1 MSKTLSL
8 GVIVPFYNEEKFL
21 EKSIS
26 RLLQLDIVNQIVLV
40 DDFSTDSSY
49 AIAENISN
57 KNSDI
62 YLTQTSKNSGKGAAV
77 KKGLDLISTTHV
89 IVHDADL
96 EYFPEDIPEM
106 FNQVD
111 PVEDCL
117 VLGSRTLGT
126 KERTNLYFFTYFG
139 NKVLTILFSILNN
152 RKLSDIASCYWL
164 VKVESLKKINLSEK
178 GFTIEVEV
186 LSKFIENKINIVEV
200 PIKYHARSYAD
211 GKKIK
216 FKDGMKI
223 LVTIIKY
230 SKVNIF
236 K

>member
-1 MSKTLSL
+1 MTKTLSL

-26 RLLQLDIVNQIVLV
+26 RLIQLDIVNQIVLV
-40 DDFSTDSSY
+40 DDYSTDSSY
-49 AIAENISN
+49 SIAENIS
-57 KNSDI
+57 SMHSSVF
-62 YLTQTSKNSGKGAAV
+62 LTQTSMNSGKGAAV
-77 KKGLDLISTTHV
+77 KKGLELISTTHV

-106 FNQVD
+106 FNQINPD
-111 PVEDCL
+111 EDCL
-117 VLGSRTLGT
+117 VLGSRTLGS

-164 VKVESLKKINLSEK
+164 VKVESLKKINLTEK

-186 LSKFIENKINIVEV
+186 LSKFIKNNINIVEV
-200 PIKYHARSYAD
+200 PIKYHARSYED

-223 LVTIIKY
+223 LFTIIKF
-230 SKVNIF
+230 SKINIF
-236 K
+236 N

>member
-1 MSKTLSL
+1 MTKTLSL

-21 EKSIS
+21 KKSIS
-26 RLLQLDIVNQIVLV
+26 RLLQLDIINQIVLV
-40 DDFSTDSSY
+40 DDYSTDSSY
-49 AIAENISN
+49 SIAENISSMHSN
-57 KNSDI
+57 I
-62 YLTQTSKNSGKGAAV
+62 FLTQTSMNSGKGTAV
-77 KKGLDLISTTHV
+77 KKGLELISTTHV

-106 FNQVD
+106 FNQINHD
-111 PVEDCL
+111 EDCL
-117 VLGSRTLGT
+117 VLGSRTLGS

-186 LSKFIENKINIVEV
+186 LSKFIKNKINIVEV
-200 PIKYHARSYAD
+200 PIKYHARSYED

-223 LVTIIKY
+223 LFTIIKY
-230 SKVNIF
+230 SKINIF

>member
-8 GVIVPFYNEEKFL
+8 GVIVPFYNEEKYL

-62 YLTQTSKNSGKGAAV
+62 CLTQTSKNSGKGAAV

-230 SKVNIF
+230 SKVNFF